1 MKKQSLRYL
10 IRIMLPNSINAA
22 AIGISMPLLP
32 LLFELKYHVDPS
44 IIGYLY
50 TFAYVVT
57 ALGSYISG
65 KYINGMFDSLK
76 IASIAHILQGALFII
91 IAFTPLFFLA
101 GVIYIFRMG
110 IAGVGSP
117 MRGAINVRGIDRE
130 DYGTSTAIQGISGRA
145 SQLTSG
151 ASGYLMD
158 LNFAFPLLIGG
169 SLQALGGVLYYTLI
183 KSWNPG
189 KHDQPGRRRHDMD
202 KIDKRVWYLGFTR
215 LIRASGRVST
225 FIFLPLIFVFIYRIS
240 FLVTGLVLGI
250 AILIMSV
257 VQYYSGILT
266 DRIGRRIFLILIPL
280 PAGLLYIAMYF
291 TVLYRMPALLLIL
304 LFYFTILINA
314 LQYPAIQASI
324 ADVTSLGQRLSGYT
338 VIRVLAN
345 AGAAIGPILG
355 AILSVYG
362 FQYIFLLAGI
372 STFIEII
379 ILYFNVR
386 ETYFPSK
393 SQYLTKLDIKLA
405 YKDRFFIIFTV
416 IGIIMAFV
424 LRQSGASLTLY
435 AFDFERLPILYLAYI
450 YSLNGILAVTLQY
463 PVFKIMNKSSN
474 PVFLGP

>member
-1 MKKQSLRYL
+1 MFSDSPEEVNKSFKYLIISRATRSSALIFVTLALPLYLHFLNFSAVFIGLLYIPITLFNVFLTLILGRLGDKIGYSRILFLGEVFPVAGMLLMAVSANIYFIATGAIIAGITGGAGGMRGAFSPGMTAFVANNYGAENDRVGKLSLLLATASAFSIFGGLFLGSYAFIKNITGTIMFYRIFFFISFILVFISLISLSRLKEYRRPKKTTRVMKKQSLRYL

-189 KHDQPGRRRHDMD
+189 KHDQ
-202 KIDKRVWYLGFTR
+202 
-215 LIRASGRVST
+215 
-225 FIFLPLIFVFIYRIS
+225 
-240 FLVTGLVLGI
+240 
-250 AILIMSV
+250 
-257 VQYYSGILT
+257 
-266 DRIGRRIFLILIPL
+266 
-280 PAGLLYIAMYF
+280 AGKAK
-291 TVLYRMPALLLIL
+291 A
-304 LFYFTILINA
+304 
-314 LQYPAIQASI
+314 
-324 ADVTSLGQRLSGYT
+324 
-338 VIRVLAN
+338 
-345 AGAAIGPILG
+345 
-355 AILSVYG
+355 
-362 FQYIFLLAGI
+362 
-372 STFIEII
+372 
-379 ILYFNVR
+379 
-386 ETYFPSK
+386 
-393 SQYLTKLDIKLA
+393 
-405 YKDRFFIIFTV
+405 
-416 IGIIMAFV
+416 
-424 LRQSGASLTLY
+424 
-435 AFDFERLPILYLAYI
+435 
-450 YSLNGILAVTLQY
+450 
-463 PVFKIMNKSSN
+463 
-474 PVFLGP
+474 